1 MDGNV
6 GDLQLQTVVV
16 ERTAGQGTFAGCRQG
31 PVVRLR
37 HTAGQG
43 TWTETSETLR
53 GATRVRAA
61 LLRASRNIGS
71 LPSGASR
78 SIGSLPC
85 EEHH

>member
-1 MDGNV
+1 MDGNL
-6 GDLQLQTVVV
+6 GDLHTVVV

-31 PVVRLR
+31 PVVRFR

-43 TWTETSETLR
+43 AWTETWETLC

-61 LLRASRNIGS
+61 LLRASLNIDS
-71 LPSGASR
+71 LGASR

-85 EEHH
+85 